1 MRVVA
6 LLVGVSVSV
15 CGVAPGNGVEAP
27 APLSLRCARC
37 FASRAEWDVT
47 GAPPHGREFRQ
58 HTAARSDALLG
69 DHPDRTSKV
78 IGQGSYRV
86 SGACAGVDGSMW
98 EYLGAA
104 GEEVDSGNSSEFD
117 ADLDDAKQAF
127 MDVGGRGLVTRRL
140 FPCGRPRLSA
150 ALRLRGGGRVKRT
163 RIEESESS
171 AGGSDHEESSLGTSS
186 SSIVLEVPEIGQMR

>member
-1 MRVVA
+1 VALRHEQGLAEFAKMRVVA

-27 APLSLRCARC
+27 APFSLRCARC

-78 IGQGSYRV
+78 PGQGSYRV

-104 GEEVDSGNSSEFD
+104 GEEVDSGNSSEFE
-117 ADLDDAKQAF
+117 AYLDDAKQAF
-127 MDVGGRGLVTRRL
+127 NR
-140 FPCGRPRLSA
+140 
-150 ALRLRGGGRVKRT
+150 
-163 RIEESESS
+163 
-171 AGGSDHEESSLGTSS
+171 SDITSS
-186 SSIVLEVPEIGQMR
+186 STNRIILPGSSNLKFTGKSDGAAWTHNFYCSKGFCKEVTAWL